1 MMAGPTTR
9 DDAPP
14 GGRGGQYVTVPAFA
28 ALGHSTPANSRTAP
42 GSTIVYSPKGWRWEE
57 AGDDYSKAV
66 SKLTAATM
74 ESAVR
79 RIKSSMGEVYYIR
92 GTADTRP
99 PFDGTAV
106 GDTCRVQ
113 DAQTLDIVAEW
124 RWDGSS
130 WERMRVTSEQISN
143 LDVGKLTAGSANIA
157 EVTARKIASDVGRF
171 LEITTDQLTVT
182 GNASFVNATAH
193 HVWTE
198 IVTAGQGEFEKI
210 TAGMLEA
217 NSVSASNIQAGAL
230 DGKVITGATIQT
242 ERASNR
248 GLKLSSAG
256 LQVYSAK
263 GWKSLDIDART
274 GEITINGSL
283 GRQDSWSKVWFNDI
297 VWAQTGT
304 DISRSGAKIG
314 CGLAFN
320 SLEDDWED
328 GALFIQKDANTGE
341 PSITLQSAARKGAE
355 ARPSLILGTQQVSI
369 TVGPNGNWGSLAI
382 SKYGFSSKINAA
394 SFTFN
399 DSGISYRK
407 TNDNNF
413 AYLGLGRDFLS
424 FATLGNKNTGM
435 WATANGLEVAWRL
448 NPHIYLDNSGIQM
461 TGNKKFIMPV
471 PRLTKERGMWLSH
484 SCTESPYDG
493 IEYWENLTLDEGG
506 HASWALPDYV
516 PRIASPKAP
525 WVVFASGTA
534 SAALDRS
541 NPGEWVVRISGDP
554 GAAVDVLVKG
564 ARMVDFGDVDAAG
577 EPVLQDHSRMSRW
590 SLPPD
595 LNGGGAPGEGDSASE
610 NDMTLPGTYYGP
622 ATKPADWSNTDGTSD
637 QPG

>member
-1 MMAGPTTR
+1 MAEIKDEYIQWPGPATFPAETTFPAYDR
-9 DDAPP
+9 SAD
-14 GGRGGQYVTVPAFA
+14 GNTTVHSHKGWEWVESDNPFQKA
-28 ALGHSTPANSRTAP
+28 AASLAQ
-42 GSTIVYSPKGWRWEE
+42 STIEASIRRMRTVFGKVFYQKGNST
-57 AGDDYSKAV
+57 DKPDFP
-66 SKLTAATM
+66 
-74 ESAVR
+74 
-79 RIKSSMGEVYYIR
+79 GETY
-92 GTADTRP
+92 
-99 PFDGTAV
+99 
-106 GDTCRVQ
+106 GDTARIQ
-113 DAQTLDIVAEW
+113 DPSTLDIVAEW
-124 RWDGSS
+124 KWNGSD
-130 WERMRVTSEQISN
+130 WERTRVSGEQISN
-143 LDVGKLTAGSANIA
+143 LDVGRLTAGSAAINDLAARRIA
-157 EVTARKIASDVGRF
+157 GDIGKF
-171 LEITTDQLTVT
+171 LQLTTDQLTVT
-182 GNASFVNATAH
+182 GNASFVDLTAK
-193 HVWTE
+193 HVWTR
-198 IVTAGQGEFEKI
+198 IINARSGEFEKI
-210 TAGMLEA
+210 KAGMIAA
-217 NSVSASNIQAGAL
+217 NAITADNIRAGAI
-230 DGKVITGATIQT
+230 DGQVITGASIQT
-242 ERASNR
+242 DRQNNR
-248 GLKLSSAG
+248 GLKIDNNGMRAYSSA
-256 LQVYSAK
+256 
-263 GWKSLDIDART
+263 GWKSLDINART

-328 GALFIQKDANTGE
+328 GALFIQKDSNTGE

-369 TVGPNGNWGSLAI
+369 TVGPNGDWGSLAI
-382 SKYGFSSKINAA
+382 SKYGFSSKINSS

-435 WATANGLEVAWRL
+435 WATSNGLEVAWRL

-493 IEYWENLTLDEGG
+493 IEYWENLTLDEAG

-516 PRIASPKAP
+516 PRIASPVAP

-541 NPGEWVVRISGDP
+541 NPDEWVVRVSGTP

-564 ARMVDFGDVDAAG
+564 ARMVDFGDVDADG
-577 EPVLQDHSRMSRW
+577 EPVLQDHSRKSRW

-595 LNGGGAPGEGDSASE
+595 LNGGGAPGGDDPASE

-622 ATKPADWSNTDGTSD
+622 APKPEDWSNTNGTSE
-637 QPG
+637 

>member
-1 MMAGPTTR
+1 MAEIKDEYIQWPGPATFPAETTFPAYDR
-9 DDAPP
+9 SAD
-14 GGRGGQYVTVPAFA
+14 GNTTVHSHKGWEWVESDNPFQKA
-28 ALGHSTPANSRTAP
+28 AASLAQ
-42 GSTIVYSPKGWRWEE
+42 STIEASIRRMRTVFGKVFYQKGNST
-57 AGDDYSKAV
+57 DKPDFP
-66 SKLTAATM
+66 
-74 ESAVR
+74 
-79 RIKSSMGEVYYIR
+79 GETY
-92 GTADTRP
+92 
-99 PFDGTAV
+99 
-106 GDTCRVQ
+106 GDTARIQ
-113 DAQTLDIVAEW
+113 DPSTLDIVAEW
-124 RWDGSS
+124 KWNGSD
-130 WERMRVTSEQISN
+130 WERTRVSGEQISN
-143 LDVGKLTAGSANIA
+143 LDVGRLTAGSAAINDLAARRIA
-157 EVTARKIASDVGRF
+157 GDIGKF
-171 LEITTDQLTVT
+171 LQLTTDQLTVT
-182 GNASFVNATAH
+182 GNASFVDLTAK
-193 HVWTE
+193 HVWTR
-198 IVTAGQGEFEKI
+198 IINARSGEFEKI
-210 TAGMLEA
+210 KAGMIAA
-217 NSVSASNIQAGAL
+217 NAITADNLRAGAI
-230 DGKVITGATIQT
+230 DGQVITGASIQT
-242 ERASNR
+242 DRQNNR
-248 GLKLSSAG
+248 GLKIDSNGMRA
-256 LQVYSAK
+256 YSAA
-263 GWKSLDIDART
+263 GWKSLDINAST

-304 DISRSGAKIG
+304 DVSRSGAKIG

-355 ARPSLILGTQQVSI
+355 ARPSIILGTQQVSI
-369 TVGPNGNWGSLAI
+369 TVGPSGDWGSLAI
-382 SKYGFSSKINAA
+382 GKYGFSSRNGSS

-407 TNDNNF
+407 ANDNNF

-435 WATANGLEVAWRL
+435 WATSSGLEVAWRL

-525 WVVFASGTA
+525 WVVFASGAA

-541 NPGEWVVRISGDP
+541 NPDEWVVRVSGDP

-595 LNGGGAPGEGDSASE
+595 LNGGGAPGGDDPASE

-622 ATKPADWSNTDGTSD
+622 APKPEDWSNTNGTSE
-637 QPG
+637 

>member
-1 MMAGPTTR
+1 MMAGPATR
-9 DDAPP
+9 DDAPQ

-28 ALGHSTPANSRTAP
+28 ALGHSTPSNSRTAP

-66 SKLTAATM
+66 SKLTSATM

-79 RIKSSMGEVYYIR
+79 RVKSSMGEVYYIR
-92 GTADTRP
+92 GTSDSRP
-99 PFDGTAV
+99 PFDGTTA

-198 IVTAGQGEFEKI
+198 IISAGQGEFEQIK
-210 TAGMLEA
+210 AGMLAA
-217 NSVSASNIQAGAL
+217 NSVSASNIQGGAI
-230 DGKVITGATIQT
+230 DGQVITGATIQT
-242 ERASNR
+242 DRASNR
-248 GLKLSSAG
+248 GLKLSSGG
-256 LQVYSAK
+256 LQVYSPR

-274 GEITINGSL
+274 GEVTINGSL
-283 GRQDSWSKVWFNDI
+283 GRRDTWSKVWFDDI
-297 VWAQTGT
+297 TWARTGT
-304 DISRSGAKIG
+304 DISPTGAKIG

-328 GALFIQKDANTGE
+328 AALFIQKDANTHA
-341 PSITLQSAARKGAE
+341 PSITLQSAAPKGAT
-355 ARPSLILGTQQVSI
+355 ARPSLILGTEQVSI
-369 TVGPNGNWGSLAI
+369 NIGPNGNWGSLAM
-382 SKYGFSSKINAA
+382 SRYGFSSKIDN
-394 SFTFN
+394 STFTFN

-407 TNDNNF
+407 TNDGNH
-413 AYLGLGRDFLS
+413 AYFGLGRDWATLT
-424 FATLGNKNTGM
+424 TLGNKNSGM
-435 WATANGLEVAWRL
+435 WVNNHATILAWRKY
-448 NPHIYLDNSGIQM
+448 PQIWLDNDGIHM
-461 TGNKKFIMPV
+461 NPEKKFTMRV
-471 PRLTKERGMWLSH
+471 PKLTKERGGLWLSH
-484 SCTESPYDG
+484 ACTESPYDG
-493 IEYWENLTLDEGG
+493 VEYWENLTLDGQGRARWE
-506 HASWALPDYV
+506 LPDYV
-516 PRIASPKAP
+516 PRIASPVAP

-534 SAALDRS
+534 SAEIDRS
-541 NPGEWVVRISGDP
+541 DPDLWAVTVTGEP
-554 GAAVDVLVKG
+554 GARVDVLVKG
-564 ARMVDFGDVDAAG
+564 ARMVNAG
-577 EPVLQDHSRMSRW
+577 EDDADGEPLMKDNARKTNW
-590 SLPPD
+590 ELGPP
-595 LNGGGAPGEGDSASE
+595 GGGE
-610 NDMTLPGTYYGP
+610 NIGGVSDDMSLPGTYYGP
-622 ATKPADWSNTDGTSD
+622 APKPADWSNDNGSTD

>member
-9 DDAPP
+9 NDDPER
-14 GGRGGQYVTVPAFA
+14 GREGRGGQYVTVPAFA
-28 ALGHSTPANSRTAP
+28 ALGHATPTNSRTAP

-79 RIKSSMGEVYYIR
+79 RVKSSMGEVYYIR
-92 GTADTRP
+92 GTSDTRP
-99 PFDGTAV
+99 PFDGTTA

-198 IVTAGQGEFEKI
+198 IVTSGQGEFEKI

-217 NSVSASNIQAGAL
+217 NSVSASNIQVGAL

-242 ERASNR
+242 ERGSNR
-248 GLKLSSAG
+248 GLKLSSDG
-256 LQVYSAK
+256 LQVYSPR
-263 GWKSLDIDART
+263 GWKSLDIDAHT

-283 GRQDSWSKVWFNDI
+283 GRRDSWSKVWFNDI

-341 PSITLQSAARKGAE
+341 PSITLQSAARKGAA

-369 TVGPNGNWGSLAI
+369 TVGPDGDWGSLAI
-382 SKYGFSSKINAA
+382 SKYGFSSKINSS

-413 AYLGLGRDFLS
+413 SYLGLGRDFLS

-435 WATANGLEVAWRL
+435 WATSRGLEVAWRL

-471 PRLTKERGMWLSH
+471 PKLTKERGMWLSH

-493 IEYWENLTLDEGG
+493 IEYWENLTLDEAG

-516 PRIASPKAP
+516 PRIASPVAP

-541 NPGEWVVRISGDP
+541 NPDEWVVRVSGAP

-564 ARMVDFGDVDAAG
+564 ARMVDFGDVDEAG
-577 EPVLQDHSRMSRW
+577 EPVLLDHSRKSRW

-595 LNGGGAPGEGDSASE
+595 LNGGGAPGGDDPSLE

-622 ATKPADWSNTDGTSD
+622 APKPADWSNTNGT
-637 QPG
+637 PE

>member
-1 MMAGPTTR
+1 MAEIKDEYIQWPGSATFPAETTFPAYDR
-9 DDAPP
+9 SAD
-14 GGRGGQYVTVPAFA
+14 GNTTVHSHKGWEWVESDNPFQKA
-28 ALGHSTPANSRTAP
+28 AASLAQSTIEASIRRMRTAFGKVFYQKGNSTDKPDFP
-42 GSTIVYSPKGWRWEE
+42 GETY
-57 AGDDYSKAV
+57 
-66 SKLTAATM
+66 
-74 ESAVR
+74 
-79 RIKSSMGEVYYIR
+79 
-92 GTADTRP
+92 
-99 PFDGTAV
+99 
-106 GDTCRVQ
+106 GDTARIQ
-113 DAQTLDIVAEW
+113 DPSTLDIVAEW
-124 RWDGSS
+124 KWNGSD
-130 WERMRVTSEQISN
+130 WERARVSGEQISN
-143 LDVGKLTAGSANIA
+143 LDVGRLTAGSAAINDLAARRIA
-157 EVTARKIASDVGRF
+157 GDIGKF
-171 LEITTDQLTVT
+171 LQLTTDQLTVT
-182 GNASFVNATAH
+182 GNASFVDLTAK
-193 HVWTE
+193 HVWTR
-198 IVTAGQGEFEKI
+198 IINARSGEFEKI
-210 TAGMLEA
+210 KAGMIAA
-217 NSVSASNIQAGAL
+217 NAITADNLRAGAI
-230 DGKVITGATIQT
+230 DGQVITGASIQT
-242 ERASNR
+242 DRQNNR
-248 GLKLSSAG
+248 GLKIDNNGMRA
-256 LQVYSAK
+256 YSTN
-263 GWKSLDIDART
+263 GWKSLDINAHT
-274 GEITINGSL
+274 GEISIS
-283 GRQDSWSKVWFNDI
+283 GRIGRRDSWSECYFNDL

-304 DISRSGAKIG
+304 DVSRSGAKIG

-328 GALFIQKDANTGE
+328 GALFIQKDSNTGE

-369 TVGPNGNWGSLAI
+369 TIGPSGDWGSMAI
-382 SKYGFSSKINAA
+382 SKYGFSSKVGSS

-435 WATANGLEVAWRL
+435 WVTSNGLEVAWRL

-525 WVVFASGTA
+525 WVVFTSGTA

-541 NPGEWVVRISGDP
+541 NPDEWVVRVSGDP

-595 LNGGGAPGEGDSASE
+595 LNGGGAPGGDDPASE
-610 NDMTLPGTYYGP
+610 SDMTLPGTYYGP
-622 ATKPADWSNTDGTSD
+622 APKPEDWRDADGTAE
-637 QPG
+637 

>member
-1 MMAGPTTR
+1 MADIKDEYIQWPGPATFPAETTFPAYDR
-9 DDAPP
+9 SAD
-14 GGRGGQYVTVPAFA
+14 GNTTVHSHKGWEWVESDNPFQKA
-28 ALGHSTPANSRTAP
+28 AASLAQ
-42 GSTIVYSPKGWRWEE
+42 STIEASIRRMRTVFGKVFYQKGN
-57 AGDDYSKAV
+57 
-66 SKLTAATM
+66 ATD
-74 ESAVR
+74 
-79 RIKSSMGEVYYIR
+79 KPDFPGETY
-92 GTADTRP
+92 
-99 PFDGTAV
+99 
-106 GDTCRVQ
+106 GDTARIQ
-113 DAQTLDIVAEW
+113 DPSTLDIVAEW
-124 RWDGSS
+124 KWNGSD
-130 WERMRVTSEQISN
+130 WERARVSGEQISN
-143 LDVGKLTAGSANIA
+143 LDVGRLTAGSAAINDLAARRIA
-157 EVTARKIASDVGRF
+157 GDIGKF
-171 LEITTDQLTVT
+171 LQLTTDQLTVT
-182 GNASFVNATAH
+182 GNASFVDLTAK
-193 HVWTE
+193 HVWTR
-198 IVTAGQGEFEKI
+198 IINARSGEFEKI
-210 TAGMLEA
+210 KAGMIAA
-217 NSVSASNIQAGAL
+217 NAITADNLRAGAI
-230 DGKVITGATIQT
+230 DGQVITGASIQT
-242 ERASNR
+242 DRQNNR
-248 GLKLSSAG
+248 GLKIDNSGMRA
-256 LQVYSAK
+256 YSAT
-263 GWKSLDIDART
+263 GWKSLDINAHT
-274 GEITINGSL
+274 GEIAIS
-283 GRQDSWSKVWFNDI
+283 GRIGRRDSWSECYFNDL

-304 DISRSGAKIG
+304 DVAQSGAKIG

-320 SLEDDWED
+320 SLEDDWDD

-341 PSITLQSAARKGAE
+341 PSITLQSAARKGAV

-369 TVGPNGNWGSLAI
+369 TVGPNGDWGSLAI
-382 SKYGFSSKINAA
+382 SKYGFSSKINSA

-435 WATANGLEVAWRL
+435 WATSNGLEVAWRL

-541 NPGEWVVRISGDP
+541 NPDEWVVRVSGDP

-564 ARMVDFGDVDAAG
+564 ARMVDFGDVDASG

-595 LNGGGAPGEGDSASE
+595 LNGGGAPGGDDPASE
-610 NDMTLPGTYYGP
+610 DDMTLPGTYYGP
-622 ATKPADWSNTDGTSD
+622 APKPADWRDADGTAE
-637 QPG
+637 

>member
-1 MMAGPTTR
+1 MAEIKDEYIQWPGPATFPAETTFPAYDR
-9 DDAPP
+9 SAD
-14 GGRGGQYVTVPAFA
+14 GNTTVHSHKGWEWVESDNPFQKA
-28 ALGHSTPANSRTAP
+28 AASLAQ
-42 GSTIVYSPKGWRWEE
+42 STIEASIRRMRTVFGKVFYQKGN
-57 AGDDYSKAV
+57 
-66 SKLTAATM
+66 
-74 ESAVR
+74 SAD
-79 RIKSSMGEVYYIR
+79 KPDFPGETY
-92 GTADTRP
+92 
-99 PFDGTAV
+99 
-106 GDTCRVQ
+106 GDTARIQ
-113 DAQTLDIVAEW
+113 DPSTLDIVAEW
-124 RWDGSS
+124 KWNGSD
-130 WERMRVTSEQISN
+130 WERTRVSGEQISN
-143 LDVGKLTAGSANIA
+143 LDVGRLTAGSAAINDLAARRIA
-157 EVTARKIASDVGRF
+157 GDIGKF
-171 LEITTDQLTVT
+171 LQLTTDQLTVT
-182 GNASFVNATAH
+182 GNASFVDLTAK
-193 HVWTE
+193 HVWTR
-198 IVTAGQGEFEKI
+198 IINARSGEFEKI
-210 TAGMLEA
+210 KAGMIAA
-217 NSVSASNIQAGAL
+217 NAITADNLRAGAI
-230 DGKVITGATIQT
+230 DGQVITGASIQT
-242 ERASNR
+242 DRQNNR
-248 GLKLSSAG
+248 GLKIDNSGMRA
-256 LQVYSAK
+256 YSAA
-263 GWKSLDIDART
+263 GRKSLDINART

-304 DISRSGAKIG
+304 DTSRSGAKIG

-320 SLEDDWED
+320 SLEDDWDD
-328 GALFIQKDANTGE
+328 GALFIQKDANTNE

-369 TVGPNGNWGSLAI
+369 TVGPNADWGSLAI
-382 SKYGFSSKINAA
+382 SKYGFSSRNGSS
-394 SFTFN
+394 SFAFN

-435 WATANGLEVAWRL
+435 WATSNGLEVAWRL

-541 NPGEWVVRISGDP
+541 NPDEWVVRVSGAP

-564 ARMVDFGDVDAAG
+564 ARMVDFGDVDASG
-577 EPVLQDHSRMSRW
+577 EPVLQDHSRKSRW

-595 LNGGGAPGEGDSASE
+595 LNGGGAPGGDDPASE
-610 NDMTLPGTYYGP
+610 NDMTMPGTYYGP
-622 ATKPADWSNTDGTSD
+622 APKPEDWSNTNGTSE
-637 QPG
+637 